1 MVRKQPDRHD
11 QNTHKSDTKSRALEL
26 DSISRP
32 ELPQTPATQ
41 KRAKT
46 RKPKPPNAPRAR
58 ESSKLTRSTMTKNQ
72 TTNIQTTDIRDQ
84 AAKPA
89 RCQITAQI
97 NHPTRPRRSL
107 TGGGDRN
114 RTDDLLLAKQALSQ
128 LSYTPSQ
135 VPDDRYQGSENH
147 AFRYLIPAF

>member
-32 ELPQTPATQ
+32 ELPQTPATPKEQ
-41 KRAKT
+41 GPESPSPRRAKRP
-46 RKPKPPNAPRAR
+46 RKLKINPIHNDK
-58 ESSKLTRSTMTKNQ
+58 KQ
-72 TTNIQTTDIRDQ
+72 ITDIRNQ
-84 AAKPA
+84 GSENKTT
-89 RCQITAQI
+89 RGQITAQL

-128 LSYTPSQ
+128 LSYTPESQ
-135 VPDDRYQGSENH
+135 GSGIRYQ
-147 AFRYLIPAF
+147 A